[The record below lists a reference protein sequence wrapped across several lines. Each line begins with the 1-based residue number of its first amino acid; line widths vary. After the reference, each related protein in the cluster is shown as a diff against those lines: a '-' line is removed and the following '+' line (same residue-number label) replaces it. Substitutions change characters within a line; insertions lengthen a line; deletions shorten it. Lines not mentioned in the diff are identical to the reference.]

1 MKEGIIMKEYHTEI
15 IHIDALA
22 EHLNENEWAKGAWEV
37 ETIFLC
43 KGVMVC
49 VVLVRVKHGDRRS
62 KEG

>member
-1 MKEGIIMKEYHTEI
+1 MKEYHTEI

-22 EHLNENEWAKGAWEV
+22 EHLNEWAKGAWEV
-37 ETIFLC
+37 ETMFLC